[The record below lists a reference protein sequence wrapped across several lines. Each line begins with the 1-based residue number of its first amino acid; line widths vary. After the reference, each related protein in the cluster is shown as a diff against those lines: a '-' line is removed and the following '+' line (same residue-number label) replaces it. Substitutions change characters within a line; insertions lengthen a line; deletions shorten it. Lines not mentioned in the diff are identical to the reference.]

1 MMETRK
7 NEIRYVTS
15 DPRRMLN
22 RFIAKKVL
30 KTWNEEFIDEST
42 GKPTSIERNEMLFD
56 KGTFIDKDTLSS
68 IQFYMQAGDINEIE
82 VSNQKRIAT
91 ELKNTYLSPYLAQT
105 QIKDKKIKFLFYAS
119 SIDMAMLVLKDY
131 IELNYSNGFTLL
143 MIKEFDSCIILT
155 DTLKEKKIDDPSQ
168 EKPDDKED
176 DEEEDG
182 EDKPD
187 DRKFYEI
194 EAKISYGEVS
204 GQMGTFV
211 VDTINVDRAMMII
224 TAYLNK
230 LQEDKEK
237 EAKEH
242 DREFEKQEIHAMVET
257 SKILPLGRFIPID
270 FSRAYEE

>member
-1 MMETRK
+1 METRK

-91 ELKNTYLSPYLAQT
+91 ELKNTYLSPYLAQA
-105 QIKDKKIKFLFYAS
+105 QIKDRKIKFLFYAS

-168 EKPDDKED
+168 EKSDDKED

>member
-1 MMETRK
+1 METRK

>member
-1 MMETRK
+1 METRK

-68 IQFYMQAGDINEIE
+68 IQFYMQAGDIKEIE

-91 ELKNTYLSPYLAQT
+91 ELKNTYLSPYLAQA
-105 QIKDKKIKFLFYAS
+105 QIKDRKIKFLFYAS

-168 EKPDDKED
+168 EKSDDKED